1 MADLISLR
9 TRFDRLDG
17 SGNAGHRQYDFLM
30 RRTEHESEQLSGT
43 VTGQL
48 GQLGQLE
55 RELQSQRQFVSDTAH
70 ELRTPIAGLRVQL
83 EEAQLHPE
91 QSSLPNVLARAL
103 SDVDRLERIV
113 SDLLLLARLG
123 AGALP
128 AREKVDLAELVET
141 EVSRRVVDRIAVR
154 LRLERETII
163 DAVGVQIGRVLTNLL
178 DNAQLHAERTVEIEV
193 CRNGDCAELAVTD
206 DGEGVAEADRERI
219 FKRFTRLAAGRSR
232 DTGGTGLGLAIAR
245 DIARAHHGTLRAEAS
260 TGGGARFVL
269 RLPLA

>member
-1 MADLISLR
+1 MFPNMADLISLR

-17 SGNAGHRQYDFLM
+17 SGNDGHRTHNIPM
-30 RRTEHESEQLSGT
+30 TRTEHESEPLSGT
-43 VTGQL
+43 VTGPL
-48 GQLGQLE
+48 EQLE
-55 RELQSQRQFVSDTAH
+55 RELQRQRQFVSDTAH

-103 SDVDRLERIV
+103 SDVDRLEKIV

-141 EVSRRVVDRIAVR
+141 EVSRRVDRIAVR

-163 DAVGVQIGRVLTNLL
+163 NAVRVQIGRALTNLVN
-178 DNAQLHAERTVEIEV
+178 NAQLHAEQTVEIEV

-206 DGEGVAEADRERI
+206 DGGGVAEADRERI
-219 FKRFTRLAAGRSR
+219 FERFTRLSASRSR
-232 DTGGTGLGLAIAR
+232 DCRGTGLGLAIAR
-245 DIARAHHGTLRAEAS
+245 DIAHAHHGTLRAEAS
-260 TGGGARFVL
+260 ASGGARFVL

>member
-1 MADLISLR
+1 
-9 TRFDRLDG
+9 
-17 SGNAGHRQYDFLM
+17 M